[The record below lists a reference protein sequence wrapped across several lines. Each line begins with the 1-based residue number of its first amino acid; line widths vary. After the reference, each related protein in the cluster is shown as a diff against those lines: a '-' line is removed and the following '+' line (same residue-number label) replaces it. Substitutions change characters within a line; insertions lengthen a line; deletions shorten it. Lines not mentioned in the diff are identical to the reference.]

1 MASTINAS
9 TSPTTGI
16 ITTADSLGALA
27 LQSNGTTALTI
38 NSDASTTLASYQ
50 TIKSLIETATITASA
65 PSSTT
70 NFDVI
75 TQAVQYYTSNTANN
89 WTLNIRGN
97 SSTSLNTLM
106 STGQVITITMIVT
119 NSSTAYYQSA
129 LQIDGSSVT
138 PKWQGGTAPSSGNA
152 SACDIY
158 TYAIVKTGSAT
169 FTVFASQTKFA

>member
-1 MASTINAS
+1 MTARYPLVINSTTIEEIQSGDTYNLYAN
-9 TSPTTGI
+9 TTVNGF
-16 ITTADSLGALA
+16 
-27 LQSNGTTALTI
+27 NEGTTV
-38 NSDASTTLASYQ
+38 S
-50 TIKSLIETATITASA
+50 ASA

-70 NFDVI
+70 NFDVA
-75 TQAVQYYTSNTANN
+75 TQSVQYYTSNTANN
-89 WTLNIRGN
+89 WTLNIRG
-97 SSTSLNTLM
+97 SSGTSLNTLM
-106 STGQVITITMIVT
+106 STGQSVTITMIVT

>member
-1 MASTINAS
+1 M
-9 TSPTTGI
+9 
-16 ITTADSLGALA
+16 TARYPLVL
-27 LQSNGTTALTI
+27 N
-38 NSDASTTLASYQ
+38 STTIQEIQSGDSYN
-50 TIKSLIETATITASA
+50 LYANTAANGFNEAITVTASA

-70 NFDVI
+70 NFDVA
-75 TQAVQYYTSNTANN
+75 TQSIQYYTSNTANN

-97 SSTSLNTLM
+97 SGTSLNTLM
-106 STGQVITITMIVT
+106 STGQSITITFLAT
-119 NSSTAYYQSA
+119 NGSTAYYNSA
-129 LQIDGSSVT
+129 VTIDGSSVT